1 MEGQY
6 SIFDCHSKTEKLRP
20 CDYRFRRYIGQKV
33 KFNPYC
39 CSIDDKVHTV
49 TGIEQYYT
57 IVDEILVGTPTTIYP
72 VREEDYI
79 K

>member
-1 MEGQY
+1 MNGQY

-33 KFNPYC
+33 KFNPNC

-49 TGIEQYYT
+49 TGIE
-57 IVDEILVGTPTTIYP
+57 
-72 VREEDYI
+72 
-79 K
+79 